1 MTRNLSVWNSL
12 RPFSVGFDSMFE
24 EFDRMLESTER
35 YNSNYPPY
43 NIHKLSETDYKI
55 EIALA
60 GYSKDDIELELK
72 ENTLTVRNKAKE
84 KVINVN
90 GFVFCGPEYNGGSA
104 PILTNAITW
113 ISVKTDYSREA
124 FSNKIGLIATH
135 SGGNGSNFLSTFR
148 QQLEFMGV
156 VVFPRTIKVNKS
168 KEFNAETS
176 KKIIDRFE
184 NLL

>member
-43 NIHKLSETDYKI
+43 NIHRLNETDYKI

-84 KVINVN
+84 KIINEN
-90 GFVFCGPEYNGGSA
+90 
-104 PILTNAITW
+104 
-113 ISVKTDYSREA
+113 
-124 FSNKIGLIATH
+124 
-135 SGGNGSNFLSTFR
+135 GNGNGVIHKGISTR
-148 QQLEFMGV
+148 QFERSF
-156 VVFPRTIKVNKS
+156 TISEDIKVK
-168 KEFNAETS
+168 NAELKNGLLNIDLERIIPEE
-176 KKIIDRFE
+176 KKSRLIDI
-184 NLL
+184 N

>member
-12 RPFSVGFDSMFE
+12 RPFSVGFDSIFE

-43 NIHKLSETDYKI
+43 NIHRLNETDYKI

-84 KVINVN
+84 KVINEN
-90 GFVFCGPEYNGGSA
+90 
-104 PILTNAITW
+104 
-113 ISVKTDYSREA
+113 
-124 FSNKIGLIATH
+124 
-135 SGGNGSNFLSTFR
+135 GNGVIHKGISTR
-148 QQLEFMGV
+148 QFERSF
-156 VVFPRTIKVNKS
+156 TISEDIKVK
-168 KEFNAETS
+168 NAELKNGLLNIDLERIIPEE
-176 KKIIDRFE
+176 KKSRLIEI
-184 NLL
+184 N